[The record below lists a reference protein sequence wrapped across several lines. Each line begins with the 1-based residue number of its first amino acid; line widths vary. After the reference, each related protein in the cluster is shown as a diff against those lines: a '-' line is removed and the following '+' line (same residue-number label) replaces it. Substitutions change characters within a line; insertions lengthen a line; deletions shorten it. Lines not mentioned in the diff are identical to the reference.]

1 MADCDLSEVRVP
13 WGRYL
18 VAICEGHVDDNEL
31 ERASTEQGLKALVL
45 RLARRP
51 DPCEAALYLAYSRE
65 DADQGRV
72 RLRKQH
78 LQALLY
84 ATRSRQL
91 SEALSLS
98 KGGSIIVVVSGDPSR
113 LEGVASRLGLSLG
126 NVKEANCDPSSLQDL
141 NSFRLQLLLG

>member
-1 MADCDLSEVRVP
+1 MADCDLREVRVP

-18 VAICEGHVDDNEL
+18 VAICEGRVDDNEL
-31 ERASTEQGLKALVL
+31 ERLSAEQGLRALVL
-45 RLARRP
+45 RHSRRP

-65 DADQGRV
+65 DLDQGRV

-91 SEALSLS
+91 SEALSKS
-98 KGGSIIVVVSGDPSR
+98 KGGTVIVIVSDDPSR
-113 LEGVASRLGLSLG
+113 LEEVASELGLSLG
-126 NVKEANCDPSSLQDL
+126 DVKEASCDPSSLQDL
-141 NSFRLQLLLG
+141 SSFRVQLLLS